1 MAVGRGFFLGGGRTV
16 SGDSE
21 LAKSYQLEI
30 SSFRPFPKME
40 GIKKLM
46 AYRKSSKF
54 AKFPCFLNRIEKT
67 FFFFDGHL
75 STHQKLRFH
84 CDWTTQTHKECTIIH
99 PSSPKSP
106 VFVGF
111 FYLDHLFLFPPG

>member
-67 FFFFDGHL
+67 FFFLMATFQL
-75 STHQKLRFH
+75 TKN
-84 CDWTTQTHKECTIIH
+84 CDFTVTGPHKHTRNAQ
-99 PSSPKSP
+99 
-106 VFVGF
+106 
-111 FYLDHLFLFPPG
+111 